1 MNTIAPSLG
10 SDEACV
16 AQNSEVLRNGTL
28 RYLQTCRKGTHTEG
42 PLGEKLKENQQV
54 IIQVISLGA
63 PNQTPESPPEKQSDL
78 ASAGVAFPDWC
89 NVYEGLS
96 DEEISDIETVVLDR
110 SGWTRDPQ

>member
-1 MNTIAPSLG
+1 MESITRNVRDIS
-10 SDEACV
+10 SDE
-16 AQNSEVLRNGTL
+16 LRLYETV
-28 RYLQTCRKGTHTEG
+28 
-42 PLGEKLKENQQV
+42 LGEKLKENQQV

-63 PNQTPESPPEKQSDL
+63 PNQTPESTPEKQGDQ
-78 ASAGVAFPDWC
+78 AVAPVVFPDWC